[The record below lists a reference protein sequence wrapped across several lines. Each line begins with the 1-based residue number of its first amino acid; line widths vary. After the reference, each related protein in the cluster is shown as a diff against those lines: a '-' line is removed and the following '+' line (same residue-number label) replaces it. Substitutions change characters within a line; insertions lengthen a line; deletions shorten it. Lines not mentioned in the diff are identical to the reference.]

1 MKAPRSSREPVGPL
15 RTRSGPFRLPGRIE
29 ARRGAAP
36 KRRSAPV
43 TRRHPVYGEVPIVPG
58 PGASGGTGRLWLYD
72 PDYRPDLPSGAV
84 RGDPRR
90 QLFCCD
96 VPRYF
101 YVDLDRTCRDCGAP
115 FVFSAREQKHWY
127 ETLGFRLDASA
138 VRCLPCRR
146 AFRRDKGIGRALSDA
161 SRAPSSRRRSTR
173 PPPSPTPGPPSPTPS
188 ASATPRSTARSPRS
202 GRFAAPRRP
211 SWRRS
216 TWRGAAPRPPD
227 GREAP
232 RRATRSFWRRRLRK
246 GTPHSSGKPARD
258 SRSSP
263 RTTPEDARPPLDS
276 RPGGAAR

>member
-1 MKAPRSSREPVGPL
+1 M
-15 RTRSGPFRLPGRIE
+15 
-29 ARRGAAP
+29 
-36 KRRSAPV
+36 
-43 TRRHPVYGEVPIVPG
+43 
-58 PGASGGTGRLWLYD
+58 
-72 PDYRPDLPSGAV
+72 PSGAV

-90 QLFCCD
+90 QLFCCEI
-96 VPRYF
+96 PRYF

-127 ETLGFRLDASA
+127 ETLGFRLDANA

-161 SRAPSSRRRSTR
+161 SRALVEAPLHPPAALAYARAAVAHAERFGHAPLDGAIAALRALRR
-173 PPPSPTPGPPSPTPS
+173 
-188 ASATPRSTARSPRS
+188 
-202 GRFAAPRRP
+202 AAPSVVETLYLEGRCAEAAGRP
-211 SWRRS
+211 R
-216 TWRGAAPRPPD
+216 
-227 GREAP
+227 AP